1 MEKNDVITAC
11 LTALQNLQTN
21 RTEKPPKVT
30 ARMIVKEI
38 EPNVKALLRSGISIL
53 SICDALGEAKIGIS
67 SRTFYNHITEIRK
80 KIDNIQS
87 KKNKKSKKGKGAVL
101 SDSNSDKTVI
111 REEAVKPEHKREE
124 QVVEQVV
131 MKEEK
136 KVETQEDDF
145 PMFDDAV

>member
-1 MEKNDVITAC
+1 MEKNDVISAC

-21 RTEKPPKVT
+21 KAETPPKVT
-30 ARMIVKEI
+30 ARMIVKAI

-87 KKNKKSKKGKGAVL
+87 KKNNKSNKKKAEKQT
-101 SDSNSDKTVI
+101 DNERDHENKTEVAH
-111 REEAVKPEHKREE
+111 EPVVKPERAERVQEMVRE
-124 QVVEQVV
+124 VK
-131 MKEEK
+131 KEES
-136 KVETQEDDF
+136 QEGDF
-145 PMFDDAV
+145 PIFDDAV